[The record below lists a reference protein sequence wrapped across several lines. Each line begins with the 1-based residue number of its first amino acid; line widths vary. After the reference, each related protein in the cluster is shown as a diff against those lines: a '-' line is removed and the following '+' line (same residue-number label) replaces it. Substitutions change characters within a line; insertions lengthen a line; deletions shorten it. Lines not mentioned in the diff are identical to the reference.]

1 MFFKKKP
8 KLNNPD
14 ILKFVNHRAVKY
26 VTTRGDDDIEYVI
39 GKSGI
44 MSISGDELV
53 IFCNAVEVFRCDIY
67 KAEMGELLSHD
78 GVRIKSTDHNG
89 KTQSV
94 VAYYTFR
101 R

>member
-14 ILKFVNHRAVKY
+14 ILAFINHRAVKY
-26 VTTRGDDDIEYVI
+26 VTTRGDDNIEYVI

-53 IFCNAVEVFRCDIY
+53 IFCNANEVFRCNIY
-67 KAEMGELLSHD
+67 QAEMGELLSHD
-78 GVRIKSTDHNG
+78 GVRIKSTDDDG
-89 KTQSV
+89 KTHSV
-94 VAYYTFR
+94 VAYYTYKR
-101 R
+101 